1 MSESNDPAAIQADIE
16 RTRADLAATVDQLTG
31 RLEERKAQ
39 AKDIGVKVAA
49 GGAAVLLVVV
59 VVRIVRSRRSS

>member
-39 AKDIGVKVAA
+39 AKDIGTKVAA